1 MNIRPLTALVPP
13 NMVAPMEPDN
23 RNALVGWACTVLEN
37 DVFCAPK
44 KPFGY
49 LTEDTVIFGPAFTSI
64 GTQVYSMPENP
75 LIAQTRVV
83 DQLGE
88 GEIYVLVTR
97 GEYNCAV
104 FGELFATAINQ
115 RKGAGVLLDAY
126 ARDIKQLK
134 AMNFPL
140 FYRGKNPKT
149 SKGRCEIN
157 ECQIPV
163 IMDGVTINP
172 GDYIFGDC
180 DGVVIILKDLIEEV
194 GLTQIMIA
202 IDPAKFNTVAET
214 DAIAQQILQD
224 LKRSEPIEEDGAVYC
239 PGERSL
245 LNMRQNR
252 ELGIPVVEEVW
263 NSVLNM

>member
-1 MNIRPLTALVPP
+1 MKYDLNEVKNSLYSGILCDVLDGLGYRNQALSNGIFGLT
-13 NMVAPMEPDN
+13 D
-23 RNALVGWACTVLEN
+23 
-37 DVFCAPK
+37 
-44 KPFGY
+44 
-49 LTEDTVIFGPAFTSI
+49 DTVIFGPAFTSI

-104 FGELFATAINQ
+104 FGELFATAVRQ

-126 ARDIKQLK
+126 ARDIKELK
-134 AMNFPL
+134 KMDFPL

-163 IMDGVTINP
+163 TMDGVTINP
-172 GDYIFGDC
+172 GDFIFGDI
-180 DGVVIILKDLIEEV
+180 DGVVVIPKDLIDQV
-194 GLTQIMIA
+194 LDRAFALI
-202 IDPAKFNTVAET
+202 
-214 DAIAQQILQD
+214 QD
-224 LKRSEPIEEDGAVYC
+224 ENRVRDG
-239 PGERSL
+239 L
-245 LNMRQNR
+245 LNGDSL
-252 ELGIPVVEEVW
+252 EKVYTEIGAI
-263 NSVLNM
+263 

>member
-1 MNIRPLTALVPP
+1 MTYDLNEVKNSLYSGILCDVLDGLGYRNQALSNGIFGLTD
-13 NMVAPMEPDN
+13 E
-23 RNALVGWACTVLEN
+23 
-37 DVFCAPK
+37 
-44 KPFGY
+44 
-49 LTEDTVIFGPAFTSI
+49 TVIFGPAFTSI

-104 FGELFATAINQ
+104 FGELFATAVRQ

-126 ARDIKQLK
+126 ARDIRELK
-134 AMNFPL
+134 KMDFPL

-163 IMDGVTINP
+163 TMDGVTINP
-172 GDYIFGDC
+172 GDYIFGDI
-180 DGVVIILKDLIEEV
+180 DGVVVIPKDLIDQV
-194 GLTQIMIA
+194 LDRAFALI
-202 IDPAKFNTVAET
+202 
-214 DAIAQQILQD
+214 QD
-224 LKRSEPIEEDGAVYC
+224 ENRVRDG
-239 PGERSL
+239 L
-245 LNMRQNR
+245 LNGDSL
-252 ELGIPVVEEVW
+252 EKVYTEIGAI
-263 NSVLNM
+263 

>member
-1 MNIRPLTALVPP
+1 MKYNLNEVKHSLYSGILCDVL
-13 NMVAPMEPDN
+13 DGLGH
-23 RNALVGWACTVLEN
+23 RNQAISNAIAG
-37 DVFCAPK
+37 
-44 KPFGY
+44 

-140 FYRGKNPKT
+140 FYRGKNPQT

-163 IMDGVTINP
+163 VMDGVTINP

-180 DGVVIILKDLIEEV
+180 DGVVIIPKELIEEV
-194 GLTQIMIA
+194 LDRAFALIK
-202 IDPAKFNTVAET
+202 D
-214 DAIAQQILQD
+214 
-224 LKRSEPIEEDGAVYC
+224 EDRVRDG
-239 PGERSL
+239 L
-245 LNMRQNR
+245 LNGDSL
-252 ELGIPVVEEVW
+252 EKVYLEIGAI
-263 NSVLNM
+263 